1 MIKKNIK
8 WESLVWVILAV
19 ALLWFV
25 ILWIAN
31 MLTYSDTVN
40 YNYEIESNINLIKDN
55 TLNILKKLDISPLQE
70 NETFYLYKDSINKS
84 FLLFTWTTNEQ
95 YKYIDKYW
103 EKVNPLSFSWII
115 YERNILLEKKD
126 IVLWNNI
133 FKINVTKSKIN

>member
-8 WESLVWVILAV
+8 GESLVGVILAV
-19 ALLWFV
+19 ALLGFV
-25 ILWIAN
+25 ILGIAN

-84 FLLFTWTTNEQ
+84 FLLFTGTTNEQ
-95 YKYIDKYW
+95 YKYIDKYG
-103 EKVNPLSFSWII
+103 EKVNPLSFSGII

-126 IVLWNNI
+126 IVLGNNI